1 MRLRQTL
8 WTTRAAPEL
17 SPGADLGH
25 PVSVRSWRVGPLP
38 TSMASLIDSVTIGGG
53 RVVEDQGYFAAD
65 AEFQAE
71 LERLREM
78 EAMSDPL
85 TTRLLTGL
93 GVRPGWR
100 CLEIG
105 AGGGSITRWLSE
117 QVGPSGQVVAA
128 DIDLRFLADLTLPN
142 VEVRRLDI
150 VDGDLEAGA
159 FDVVHCRFV
168 LCHLGA
174 PDVALR
180 RMIGALRPGGFVLA
194 EDLDATC
201 VEPVDETHPLA
212 DGFMSAF
219 SKRARWLSENGIM
232 DMSFG
237 KSLPLLMHRAGLVE
251 VGNEGSSG
259 IARGGERDS
268 SMWLTMSE
276 RLDDYL
282 MTEGL
287 LSQSEVDATRG
298 ALTDPSFWL
307 RNGMTVSAWG
317 RRSG

>member
-1 MRLRQTL
+1 M
-8 WTTRAAPEL
+8 
-17 SPGADLGH
+17 
-25 PVSVRSWRVGPLP
+25 
-38 TSMASLIDSVTIGGG
+38 
-53 RVVEDQGYFAAD
+53 VVEDQGYFAAD
-65 AEFQAE
+65 AEFEAE

-85 TTRLLTGL
+85 TTRLLAAL

-105 AGGGSITRWLSE
+105 AGGGSVVRWLSE
-117 QVGPSGQVVAA
+117 QVGTNGQVVAT
-128 DIDLRFLADLTLPN
+128 DIDLRFLGDLTLPN

-150 VDGDLEAGA
+150 VNDDLVEVGV
-159 FDVVHCRFV
+159 FDLVHCRFV

-174 PDVALR
+174 PEMALN
-180 RMIGALRPGGFVLA
+180 RMVTALRPGGFVLV

-201 VEPVDETHPLA
+201 VEAVDGTHPFA

-219 SKRARWLSENGIM
+219 PKRARWLSENGIM

-237 KSLPLLMHRAGLVE
+237 KSLPLLMHRVGLVE

-259 IARGGERDS
+259 IARGGELDS

-282 MTEGL
+282 VTEGI
-287 LSQSEVDATRG
+287 LSQIEVDATRG

-307 RNGMTVSAWG
+307 RNGMTISAWG